1 MFKERCLSG
10 RTVSDDSAGITG
22 DVVTID
28 GGAWLAGAGELNTC
42 AMMPPAQ
49 IEPMIV
55 ARRGPKK

>member
-10 RTVSDDSAGITG
+10 RTVSDDPGGITG

-28 GGAWLAGAGELNTC
+28 GGAWLAGAGELNTF
-42 AMMPPAQ
+42 AMMPPAP
-49 IEPMIV
+49 IEPMIA